1 MSYNDIKNRPARVVE
16 HIDGRRGIAYNDD
29 QIKEFDDKDKS
40 IVRFFKDNDITAS
53 LDIEKRAVDNDKLI
67 TQGYIE

>member
-1 MSYNDIKNRPARVVE
+1 MSYNDIKNRPGRVVE

-53 LDIEKRAVDNDKLI
+53 LNIEKRAVDNDKLI

>member
-40 IVRFFKDNDITAS
+40 IVRFFRDNDITAS

>member
-40 IVRFFKDNDITAS
+40 IVRFFRDNDITAS

-67 TQGYIE
+67 TKGYIE